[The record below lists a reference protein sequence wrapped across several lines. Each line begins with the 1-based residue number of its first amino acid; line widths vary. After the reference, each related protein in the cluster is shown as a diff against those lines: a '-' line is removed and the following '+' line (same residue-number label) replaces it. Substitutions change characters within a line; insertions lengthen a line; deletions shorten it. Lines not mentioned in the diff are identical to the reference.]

1 MAKTTRKKVIN
12 ILDDLRQP
20 LADAR
25 AYERGEEVDLR
36 VMEIAPPPRPMKPS
50 EIRKARES
58 DGVRAFSLRKSKS
71 SSGFEQ
77 AIRRPRSTALRL
89 LAIAESIPNSCW
101 QLRAHARSEGLMRA
115 IL

>member
-50 EIRKARES
+50 EIRKGRES
-58 DGVRAFSLRKSKS
+58 DGVRAFSLRQSKN
-71 SSGFEQ
+71 SSGLGARNSKATEYGV
-77 AIRRPRSTALRL
+77 AIARHCRKHPKFL
-89 LAIAESIPNSCW
+89 LATASA
-101 QLRAHARSEGLMRA
+101 RAK
-115 IL
+115 